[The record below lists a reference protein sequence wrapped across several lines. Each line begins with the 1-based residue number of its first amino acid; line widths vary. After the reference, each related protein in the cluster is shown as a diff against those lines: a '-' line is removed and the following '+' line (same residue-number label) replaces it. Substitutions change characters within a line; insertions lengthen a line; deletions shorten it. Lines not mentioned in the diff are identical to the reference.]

1 MPPLSTRSLAIALGA
16 LSACPVAAQTYTV
29 SSITA
34 PAFGT
39 LITGVTGTT
48 VFLNNG
54 IVTKQSGSGTV
65 YSGPVTRAVV
75 SINCTDGSG
84 RPRRCSTA
92 GNIARVD
99 IATSGIISGRA
110 QAISNFTANNGT
122 GTIGTGTTTGTSLSF
137 QLTGWTASNTNK
149 TFFLDITLPITG
161 DDVGGTTGAAT
172 SGFTVLTTE
181 DPTTPITGLSALATA
196 TVRRAM
202 YIAAGTSLGFGSFLR
217 SGTNSGTVTVDSLGT
232 RTVGGAS
239 PPILLT
245 TGPGSAATYTLYG
258 EPSTSFTL
266 TVSTPLA
273 FSNGTAVTVPVTL
286 IPSASG
292 SLTMPGG
299 GTMPLTVTGV
309 ITVPGN
315 AGSGGYSTSYN
326 VTITYN

>member
-1 MPPLSTRSLAIALGA
+1 MPPLSTRSLAVALGI
-16 LSACPVAAQTYTV
+16 LSSPVAAQTYTV

-39 LITGVTGTT
+39 LVAGVTGTT

-99 IATSGIISGRA
+99 ITTSGITSGRA
-110 QAISNFTANNGT
+110 QAISNFTASNGT

-149 TFFLDITLPITG
+149 TIFLDITLPIAG
-161 DDVGGTTGAAT
+161 DDVGGATGAAT
-172 SGFTVLTTE
+172 SGFSVKTIE
-181 DPTTPITGLSALATA
+181 DPGVPITGLNALATA

-202 YIAAGTSLGFGSFLR
+202 YISPGTSLSFGSFLR
-217 SGTNSGTVTVDSLGT
+217 SGSNSGTVTVDS
-232 RTVGGAS
+232 VGGRIAGGTS
-239 PPILLT
+239 PPILLSS
-245 TGPGSAATYTLYG
+245 GPGSAATYTVYG
-258 EPSTSFTL
+258 EPGTSYTL
-266 TVSTPLA
+266 TISTPSD
-273 FSNGTAVTVPVTL
+273 FSNGTAITVPVTL
-286 IPSASG
+286 SPSVSG
-292 SLTMPGG
+292 SLTMPVGG
-299 GTMPLTVTGV
+299 AQALTITGV
-309 ITVPGN
+309 VTVPGN
-315 AGSGGYSTSYN
+315 AGSGSYSTGYT
-326 VTITYN
+326 VTVTYN